1 MEAKKMGTPVIVLNM
16 KSYAESAGRRGVELA
31 KICEDVASKQGVN
44 IAICPQQVELARIAS
59 LINIPCFAQHLS
71 LIHI

>member
-16 KSYAESAGRRGVELA
+16 KSYAESAGRRGFELA

-44 IAICPQQVELARIAS
+44 IAICPQ
-59 LINIPCFAQHLS
+59 
-71 LIHI
+71 